1 MPLRY
6 SSTTIGTFTLVQQRE
21 DEEKPRKY
29 KIQIRQGNCLA
40 VFMNI
45 YKEENPKDPKRPWV
59 HDLVCFF
66 VDEAHI
72 KRCMREYKTNFWY
85 SVLCGKLERIRLNMY
100 YKENKILLKYF
111 VKDGYNVQ
119 CYYKEPKK

>member
-40 VFMNI
+40 VFLNI
-45 YKEENPKDPKRPWV
+45 YKQEKPEDPKRPWV

-72 KRCMREYKTNFWY
+72 KRCMRDYKENFWY
-85 SVLCGKLERIRLNMY
+85 SVLWGKLERIRLNMY